1 MFSIPIVYLATAGG
15 AERIDFVFGFF
26 FGFAVAFLDLAF
38 ELLGSAVDGVEVVV
52 GELAPLLLDFAF
64 DLFPVAFELVAVHF
78 ESPCV
83 WVKNFRHVYVGG
95 RAINDDEWIMKLIS
109 FFGYPDSVAQRP
121 I

>member
-1 MFSIPIVYLATAGG
+1 MPLATAGG

-64 DLFPVAFELVAVHF
+64 DLFPVAFELVAVHY
-78 ESPCV
+78 ESPL
-83 WVKNFRHVYVGG
+83 FSG
-95 RAINDDEWIMKLIS
+95 E
-109 FFGYPDSVAQRP
+109 
-121 I
+121 